1 MKIQLTGKDS
11 DAGKDG
17 WQEEKGAT
25 GYEMVGWP
33 HQLSGHEFEQTAVV
47 ADGQGSLECYS
58 PWGRKQSATTK

>member
-33 HQLSGHEFEQTAVV
+33 YQLSGHEFEQTAVV

-58 PWGRKQSATTK
+58 PWRSRESNTSE